1 MHRIIQYPHDTLF
14 RTVFTDLAEAQRFLE
29 VHLPPSLAQALDWAT
44 LHLEETSFVDPALQ
58 EHESDL
64 LYRIAAQST
73 GTPVYL
79 YLLFEHQ
86 STPDPWMRLRLLNYM
101 CRIWDESFKAAPQ
114 QTQLR
119 PIIPLVFYQGR
130 RAWSYSTN
138 LADLFPEVPGW
149 DATLTPQVRHYLID
163 QSGMPP
169 TAVQG
174 GLKGQITQLLLM
186 AAMRAQAQ
194 AVLAVAMPLLAELL
208 ASGRGETHQTFFL
221 YLFATQERT
230 VVMELLE
237 TVVQQHTQLG
247 GELMTY
253 AEELIEEGLQKGE
266 IKGEIK
272 GELKGKVELI
282 EQLLAAGTAW
292 QVITQAT
299 GLTPA
304 TFAELKA
311 ELERLMA
318 TTPSAPPA
326 PDVAEQG

>member
-1 MHRIIQYPHDTLF
+1 MLYSSYQPAARSHHASDYPASSRH
-14 RTVFTDLAEAQRFLE
+14 
-29 VHLPPSLAQALDWAT
+29 
-44 LHLEETSFVDPALQ
+44 
-58 EHESDL
+58 
-64 LYRIAAQST
+64 
-73 GTPVYL
+73 L

-119 PIIPLVFYQGR
+119 PIIPMVFYQGR

-149 DATLTPQVRHYLID
+149 DATLTPHVRHYLID

-169 TAVQG
+169 SAVKG

-194 AVLAVAMPLLAELL
+194 AVLAAAMPLLAELL

-221 YLFATQERT
+221 YLFATQERA

-266 IKGEIK
+266 IKGEIR

-299 GLTPA
+299 GLTPT

-318 TTPSAPPA
+318 TTPSAHPA

>member
-1 MHRIIQYPHDTLF
+1 MLYSSYQPAARSHHASDYPASSRH
-14 RTVFTDLAEAQRFLE
+14 
-29 VHLPPSLAQALDWAT
+29 
-44 LHLEETSFVDPALQ
+44 
-58 EHESDL
+58 
-64 LYRIAAQST
+64 
-73 GTPVYL
+73 L

-119 PIIPLVFYQGR
+119 PIIPMVFYQGR

-149 DATLTPQVRHYLID
+149 DATLTPHVRHYLID

-169 TAVQG
+169 SAVKG

-194 AVLAVAMPLLAELL
+194 AVLAAAMPLLAELL

-221 YLFATQERT
+221 YLFATQERA

-266 IKGEIK
+266 IKGEIR

-282 EQLLAAGTAW
+282 EQLLAAGTTW

-299 GLTPA
+299 GLTPT

-318 TTPSAPPA
+318 TTPSAHPA